1 MLRGTP
7 LSPTLQEMP
16 SQGETGG
23 SWVGGGW
30 GGGSPRAGHI
40 EESWGTEDRT
50 QERMQAAQERTTQAP
65 RKKL

>member
-23 SWVGGGW
+23 SWVGGG
-30 GGGSPRAGHI
+30 GTSPRTGHI

-50 QERMQAAQERTTQAP
+50 EERMQPAQERTTQAP